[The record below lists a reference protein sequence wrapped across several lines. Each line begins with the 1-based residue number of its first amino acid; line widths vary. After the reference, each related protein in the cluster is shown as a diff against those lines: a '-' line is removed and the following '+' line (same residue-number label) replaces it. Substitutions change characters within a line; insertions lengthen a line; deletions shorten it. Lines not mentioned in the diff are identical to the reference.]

1 MPAELDD
8 LSFGA
13 HRFDH
18 RVPSSLHGKAWD
30 ACATNYGDG
39 GMRRAGDLGQSTS
52 WGTFGGAVR
61 DWDRISK
68 F

>member
-1 MPAELDD
+1 MIKLDD
-8 LSFGA
+8 LPRGTRRLDAVEASC
-13 HRFDH
+13 
-18 RVPSSLHGKAWD
+18 LHGKAWD

-39 GMRRAGDLGQSTS
+39 GMRRAGDPGQSTS
-52 WGTFGGAVR
+52 WWTFGGAVR